1 MNVGY
6 DVYLIETEII
16 RKGAAVEAK
25 AWVDRRDRLTRQRR
39 WSQLDEDAAY
49 TGRELDRSVVN
60 PSQIRKVIQEM
71 KRAVEQEIFPNRQE
85 VPKTLIFAKTDSHA
99 DDILQIVREV
109 YGQGNAFCRKVTYTA
124 QDPDSILS
132 SFRNDY
138 HPRIA
143 VTVDMIAT
151 GTDVKP
157 LEVLLFMRDVRSRN
171 YYEQMKG
178 RGTRSLSFDDLRRVS
193 NSADSAKTRF
203 VLIDAVGVERS
214 LKTDSRPLERQ
225 PQMALQDLLRNIA
238 VGHRDD
244 DTVLS
249 LANRLVRLAR
259 QLDDKALTRIEKAA
273 DGIPLKELGKG
284 LIAAL
289 DPNRIVETA
298 RVMAQEQ
305 GITRTEETLTVQEL
319 AAAKA
324 RRVFAACVPFDRPEL
339 RDAIESARRER
350 EQIIDHLNLDQVTFA
365 GYSAQAEAQAQ
376 QVIQSFTAFIAAH
389 RDEIAALSFFYQQPY
404 QRRPLTFE
412 MIEELHDALSRPPLM
427 LTTERLWSAYAR
439 VQQNQVKGVA
449 TKRQLADL
457 IALVRFAIELDGEL
471 KPFADQVNLKFQE
484 WIFRHNAR
492 RTTAFT
498 PEQTEWLWM
507 IKDHIA
513 ASCAMSRNDF
523 DYAPFADQGGLQK
536 AWGLFGGELDPLME
550 EMNRELAA

>member
-1 MNVGY
+1 VNVGY

-550 EMNRELAA
+550 EMNRPSR